1 MQETIL
7 ETEEENKLE
16 EEHVSNPHIADMNLE
31 E

>member
-7 ETEEENKLE
+7 ETDEENKLE
-16 EEHVSNPHIADMNLE
+16 EEHVSNPHISDMNLE